1 MSTLEDAKNRA
12 ATTDNAAADF
22 YERLQFV
29 PDMEAAA
36 RELKRVLR
44 PGGVLALQPVGPWS
58 NFRPTNAN
66 A

>member
-1 MSTLEDAKNRA
+1 MSTFDVAVCV
-12 ATTDNAAADF
+12 F
-22 YERLQFV
+22 GIFFV

-36 RELKRVLR
+36 CELKRVLR